1 MGRRRKKPPIST
13 RTAVILAG
21 SAVAVVFLIGLAIVV
36 RSSRPLARYLPPPPP
51 QNADEAWRS
60 LLGTW
65 SHTVKSPN
73 SKAVSTYRFT
83 ADRKFIRSSSV
94 SGGALPM
101 PVTSKTVMP
110 VLGVKVFDDEIHL
123 TLGPGTN
130 ELGNATP
137 AQAIAFRFTGPRT
150 IVLVIGDDEDEIEY
164 IREK

>member
-1 MGRRRKKPPIST
+1 MNSSADNSVARMST
-13 RTAVILAG
+13 C
-21 SAVAVVFLIGLAIVV
+21 
-36 RSSRPLARYLPPPPP
+36 
-51 QNADEAWRS
+51 
-60 LLGTW
+60 
-65 SHTVKSPN
+65 
-73 SKAVSTYRFT
+73 RFT